1 MSSESTEPITEP
13 TGEAG
18 VLRDVQATVGALPG
32 AKPAARALS
41 RFGEHSLGW
50 LAIAGA
56 GAAVAHRR
64 GDVVGR
70 RRWVEAGIGAFG
82 AHAASVVI
90 KRIVRR
96 PRPNHPAIE
105 VGVSTPSKLSFPSS
119 HATSTTAA
127 AILIGRAAGLPPLL
141 VPAAIVP
148 PMLLSRLVLGV
159 HYPTD
164 VLAGAGIGAAS
175 AAAVIVGDKVLLA
188 AENDG
193 ETSRTA
199 GRVRTLARYGLAAAV
214 PGGPVTRLA
223 AGPVIARV
231 TRSREKA

>member
-1 MSSESTEPITEP
+1 MSPASSTAWSRRSASAAPPARSRPPASKPRASAP
-13 TGEAG
+13 TPKPTASYWS
-18 VLRDVQATVGALPG
+18 ASPPPTN
-32 AKPAARALS
+32 PAAADAVILYAGNFVPS
-41 RFGEHSLGW
+41 WAG
-50 LAIAGA
+50 AIAIDLLP
-56 GAAVAHRR
+56 AV
-64 GDVVGR
+64 
-70 RRWVEAGIGAFG
+70 
-82 AHAASVVI
+82 
-90 KRIVRR
+90 
-96 PRPNHPAIE
+96 
-105 VGVSTPSKLSFPSS
+105 L
-119 HATSTTAA
+119 
-127 AILIGRAAGLPPLL
+127 
-141 VPAAIVP
+141 VP

-199 GRVRTLARYGLAAAV
+199 GRARTLARYGLAAAV

-223 AGPVIARV
+223 AGTVIARV